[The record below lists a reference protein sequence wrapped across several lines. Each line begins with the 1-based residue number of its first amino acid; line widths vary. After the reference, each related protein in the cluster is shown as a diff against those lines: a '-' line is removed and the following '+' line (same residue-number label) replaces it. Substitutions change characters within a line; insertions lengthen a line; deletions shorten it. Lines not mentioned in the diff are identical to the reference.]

1 MAFNYFSGYFIFD
14 VVATIPPMI
23 YLEKNNTVNFLKMIR
38 LVHLS
43 EAFKPFHFFVE
54 RCVHSKS
61 ATENAY

>member
-1 MAFNYFSGYFIFD
+1 
-14 VVATIPPMI
+14 MI